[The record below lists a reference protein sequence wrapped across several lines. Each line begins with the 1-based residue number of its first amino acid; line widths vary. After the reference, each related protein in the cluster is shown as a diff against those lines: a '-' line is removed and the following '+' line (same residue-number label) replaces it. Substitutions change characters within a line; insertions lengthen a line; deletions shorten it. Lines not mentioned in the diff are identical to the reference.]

1 MKDIVSKIVYV
12 TSYIVGFIVGYTD
25 AVAKRMLKEK

>member
-1 MKDIVSKIVYV
+1 MKDIVRKIVYAI
-12 TSYIVGFIVGYTD
+12 SYTAGFIVGYTD